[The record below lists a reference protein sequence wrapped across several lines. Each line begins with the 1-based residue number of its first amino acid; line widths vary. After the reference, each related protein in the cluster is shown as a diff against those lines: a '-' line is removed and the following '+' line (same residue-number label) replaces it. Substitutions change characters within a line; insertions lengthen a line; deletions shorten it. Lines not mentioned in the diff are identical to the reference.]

1 MKMTFRW
8 FGPSDP
14 ATLKHIRQIAGVEGI
29 VSSAFDVPPDKVIPK
44 ETVLELKA
52 MVENENMSLD
62 CFESIPVHEEIKLGT
77 ENRDQYIEIW
87 IKSLRNVAA
96 AGVKTVCY
104 NFMLAFDWLRTD
116 LAMIQEDGSR
126 GMQYKDT
133 EVAKMDMTGDIPAW
147 SQKYTP
153 ETLAAML
160 EKAGAVSTGQLWS
173 NLEYFLRAVVPV
185 AEEVG
190 VKLAIHPDDPPWPVL
205 GINRIIT
212 GTANLDRFIKLV
224 DSPANGLALCTGSL
238 GADPSNDIPAM
249 IRHFGAMDKINFMHV
264 RNLKHTGER
273 EFHETAHYSPCGDLD
288 MYEIMKAVHDI
299 GFDGPLR
306 PDHGR
311 DVWGEVRTPGYGLYD
326 RAMGANYLLGLWEA
340 ITKQESS

>member
-1 MKMTFRW
+1 MTFRW

-14 ATLKHIRQIAGVEGI
+14 ITPEQIRQIPGMEGV
-29 VSSAFDVPPDKVIPK
+29 VSSAFDVPSDQVITQ
-44 ETVLELKA
+44 ETVEELKA
-52 MVENENMSLD
+52 RIEKAGLTLD

-77 ENRDQYIEIW
+77 EKRDEYIEIW
-87 IKSLRNVAA
+87 KQSLRNVAA
-96 AGVKTVCY
+96 AGVKVVCY

-116 LAMIQEDGSR
+116 LAMTQEDGSK
-126 GMQYKDT
+126 GMQYRES

-153 ETLAAML
+153 ETLAEML
-160 EKAGAVSTGQLWS
+160 EKSRAVSEEQLWS
-173 NLEYFLRAVVPV
+173 NLEYFLKAVVPL
-185 AEEVG
+185 AEELG

-205 GINRIIT
+205 GINRLIT
-212 GTANLDRFIKLV
+212 CVENLERFVKLV

-238 GADPSNDIPAM
+238 GASPANDIPAI
-249 IRHFGAMDKINFMHV
+249 IRKMGDRINFMHV
-264 RNLKHTGER
+264 RNLKHTGEK
-273 EFHETAHYSPCGDLD
+273 EFHETAHYTPCGNLD
-288 MYEIMKAVHDI
+288 MYEVMKAVHEI

-340 ITKQESS
+340 INKK